1 MHISEIAFKNK
12 PIFWFLLV
20 CIVAGG
26 VLSYQSISKL
36 EDPEIVVM
44 FAKVYT
50 IYPGASA
57 HEVEMQV
64 TSVLEEEISTLA
76 DIENIRSKSSANI
89 SEIDIE
95 LKMTVPQNEIQQR
108 WEFLRKK
115 VEAAQ
120 TKLPEGAQK
129 SMVIDDFTD
138 VYGMFY
144 AMTADGYS
152 YQEMDDYAGYI
163 KRGMLEVEGVRKV
176 QIYGTQ
182 SPQIEIRLS
191 TEKMGE
197 MGVSPLQVINAIQG
211 QNTMVYPG
219 SVHTG
224 DQLLKV
230 NVSDKLNGIEDLK
243 NLVVQD
249 IGGKLIKLSD
259 LAQIS
264 KTYPETLR
272 NTMFMNN
279 KKAIGISIS
288 MESGENI
295 VELGKRVDK
304 QLAEL
309 QKNMPVGFEF
319 SKVWFQPDKVNDA
332 IRGFMINLVESVIIV
347 ILSLMVT
354 MGLRSGLI
362 IGTGLL
368 LTILGTFPF
377 LLVADGSMQRI
388 SLGAFIVAMGMLVD
402 NAIVV
407 LDGILVDLQ
416 RNGKNK
422 NTFVNPAK
430 RTAWPLLGATLI
442 AVSAFLP
449 VFISKDTAGT
459 YARDLFVVLCISLL
473 ISWILA
479 LTQVPLFSAKFLTIS
494 KKKKNKD
501 PFDGVFYRTFSRAL
515 SFFMSHK
522 VTTVIT
528 TTLLLAVS
536 AYGFTYVKQTFFP
549 DMNYNQVYIEYKL
562 PYGTSPD
569 KVSSDLAEITDYFLT
584 LEEVKM
590 VVSSG
595 GMTPTRYCLVRSMGE
610 VADNYGELIVNF
622 EDYETMVKMKP
633 VLEEY
638 IRQNYPDAYFR
649 IRKYNL
655 SVKSTHLVEAEFSGP
670 DPAVLKHLSQK
681 VEEIMRQNP
690 YADSY
695 TISNDWEPMGKALFA
710 RYDQN
715 AARRTATTRSDVSNA
730 ILAATDGLPLG
741 TVYEGETPLGI
752 VMKVRNSDGSR
763 IENLNNIPV
772 WNMIP
777 NFQQIKN
784 EDVTNLMYGIKTTEE
799 LTGELLK
806 PVPLS
811 AITQGVDLGWEE
823 SVVQRVNS
831 KRSIQVQCDPIEGY
845 SPALLRKTLI
855 PEINKIEIPEGY
867 SMKWVGEYELQSTA
881 LHNIFRYLPVVIML
895 IIFTLI
901 LLFNDIKRPVIV
913 IVCIPLAI
921 IGIVPGLLISDRPF
935 TFMAIIGSIGLMG
948 MLIKNSIVLLD
959 EIQKQIHEGHDS
971 YQAIIN
977 ATISRTR
984 PVLMASF
991 TTILGMLPLF
1001 TDPMYSS
1008 MAVVIISG
1016 LLVGTLIT
1024 LIFVPIL
1031 YAVLHNIHKEE
1042 NVKILTD

>member
-1 MHISEIAFKNK
+1 
-12 PIFWFLLV
+12 
-20 CIVAGG
+20 
-26 VLSYQSISKL
+26 
-36 EDPEIVVM
+36 
-44 FAKVYT
+44 
-50 IYPGASA
+50 
-57 HEVEMQV
+57 
-64 TSVLEEEISTLA
+64 LA

-108 WEFLRKK
+108 WEFLRRK

-191 TEKMGE
+191 SEKMGE
-197 MGVSPLQVINAIQG
+197 MGVSPLQVINAIQQ
-211 QNTMVYPG
+211 QNTVVYPG

-230 NVSDKLNGIEDLK
+230 NVSDKLTGIEDLK

-279 KKAIGISIS
+279 NKAIGISIS

-319 SKVWFQPDKVNDA
+319 SKVFFQPDKVNEA
-332 IRGFMINLVESVIIV
+332 IHGFMINLIESVIIV

-501 PFDGVFYRTFSRAL
+501 PFRRCFLPHIQPCTFIFYEPQN
-515 SFFMSHK
+515 HHGNYHN
-522 VTTVIT
+522 
-528 TTLLLAVS
+528 AVACS
-536 AYGFTYVKQTFFP
+536 LGLWFHLRQTDF
-549 DMNYNQVYIEYKL
+549 L
-562 PYGTSPD
+562 P
-569 KVSSDLAEITDYFLT
+569 
-584 LEEVKM
+584 
-590 VVSSG
+590 
-595 GMTPTRYCLVRSMGE
+595 R
-610 VADNYGELIVNF
+610 
-622 EDYETMVKMKP
+622 
-633 VLEEY
+633 
-638 IRQNYPDAYFR
+638 
-649 IRKYNL
+649 
-655 SVKSTHLVEAEFSGP
+655 
-670 DPAVLKHLSQK
+670 
-681 VEEIMRQNP
+681 
-690 YADSY
+690 
-695 TISNDWEPMGKALFA
+695 
-710 RYDQN
+710 
-715 AARRTATTRSDVSNA
+715 
-730 ILAATDGLPLG
+730 
-741 TVYEGETPLGI
+741 
-752 VMKVRNSDGSR
+752 
-763 IENLNNIPV
+763 
-772 WNMIP
+772 
-777 NFQQIKN
+777 
-784 EDVTNLMYGIKTTEE
+784 
-799 LTGELLK
+799 
-806 PVPLS
+806 
-811 AITQGVDLGWEE
+811 
-823 SVVQRVNS
+823 
-831 KRSIQVQCDPIEGY
+831 
-845 SPALLRKTLI
+845 
-855 PEINKIEIPEGY
+855 
-867 SMKWVGEYELQSTA
+867 YELQ
-881 LHNIFRYLPVVIML
+881 
-895 IIFTLI
+895 
-901 LLFNDIKRPVIV
+901 
-913 IVCIPLAI
+913 
-921 IGIVPGLLISDRPF
+921 PGLYRI
-935 TFMAIIGSIGLMG
+935 
-948 MLIKNSIVLLD
+948 
-959 EIQKQIHEGHDS
+959 
-971 YQAIIN
+971 
-977 ATISRTR
+977 
-984 PVLMASF
+984 
-991 TTILGMLPLF
+991 
-1001 TDPMYSS
+1001 
-1008 MAVVIISG
+1008 
-1016 LLVGTLIT
+1016 
-1024 LIFVPIL
+1024 
-1031 YAVLHNIHKEE
+1031 
-1042 NVKILTD
+1042 

>member
-1 MHISEIAFKNK
+1 MHISEITFKNK
-12 PIFWFLLV
+12 PIFWFLLICLV
-20 CIVAGG
+20 VGG
-26 VLSYQSISKL
+26 VLSYQAISKL

-76 DIENIRSKSSANI
+76 DIQSIRSKSSANI
-89 SEIDIE
+89 SEIDVE

-108 WEFLRKK
+108 WDILRRK

-120 TKLPEGAQK
+120 LKLPEGAQTP
-129 SMVIDDFTD
+129 MVIDDFTD

-152 YQEMDDYAGYI
+152 YQEMADYANYI

-182 SPQIEIRLS
+182 APQLEIRLS
-191 TEKMGE
+191 SEKMGE

-230 NVSDKLNGIEDLK
+230 NISDKLSDIEDLK
-243 NLVVQD
+243 NLVVNEP
-249 IGGKLIKLSD
+249 GGKQVQLSE
-259 LAQIS
+259 LAEIS
-264 KTYPETLR
+264 KVYPETLR
-272 NTMFMNN
+272 NTMFLNN

-295 VELGKRVDK
+295 VALGKRVDRK
-304 QLAEL
+304 LEEL
-309 QKNMPVGFEF
+309 QRNMPVGFEF
-319 SKVWFQPDKVNDA
+319 SKVFFQPDKVKEA
-332 IRGFMINLVESVIIV
+332 INGFMINLIESVIIV
-347 ILSLMVT
+347 ILSLMIT

-368 LTILGTFPF
+368 ITILGTFPF
-377 LLVADGSMQRI
+377 LLVAGGSMQRI
-388 SLGAFIVAMGMLVD
+388 SLGAFIIAMGMLVD

-407 LDGILVDLQ
+407 LDGILVDMQ
-416 RNGKNK
+416 RNGKHK

-473 ISWILA
+473 ISWVLA
-479 LTQVPLFSAKFLTIS
+479 LTQVPLFSSKFLAIPKN
-494 KKKKNKD
+494 KKIKD
-501 PFDGVFYRTFSRAL
+501 PFEGVFYRTFSRAL

-522 VTTVIT
+522 ITTVIA

-536 AYGFTYVKQTFFP
+536 AYGFTFVKQTFFP

-569 KVSSDLAEITDYFLT
+569 KVSADLAEITDYFLT
-584 LEEVKM
+584 LSEVKM
-590 VVSSG
+590 VISSG
-595 GMTPTRYCLVRSMGE
+595 GMTPSRYCLVRSMGE

-622 EDYETMVKMKP
+622 DDYETMLKMKQ
-633 VLEEY
+633 VLEEF
-638 IRQNYPDAYFR
+638 IRQNYPDSYFR

-670 DPAVLKHLSQK
+670 DPAVLKGLSGQ

-690 YADSY
+690 YADEY
-695 TISNDWEPMGKALFA
+695 TICNDWEPMGKALFA
-710 RYDQN
+710 KYDQN

-752 VMKVRNSDGSR
+752 VMKVRNNDGSR
-763 IENLNNIPV
+763 IENLDNIPV

-777 NFQQIKN
+777 NFQNIKN
-784 EDVTNLMYGIKTTEE
+784 EDVTYLMYGIKTTEE
-799 LTGELLK
+799 LTNEILK

-811 AITQGVDLGWEE
+811 AVTNGVDLGWEE

-831 KRSIQVQCDPIEGY
+831 KRSIQAQCDPIEGY

-855 PEINKIEIPEGY
+855 TEIDKIDIPEGY
-867 SMKWVGEYELQSTA
+867 SMKWMGEYELQSTA
-881 LHNIFRYLPVVIML
+881 LRNIFRYLPVVIML

-913 IVCIPLAI
+913 LVCIPLAI
-921 IGIVPGLLISDRPF
+921 IGIVPGLLITDRPF

-959 EIQKQIHEGHDS
+959 EIQKQIHEGHGG